1 MSLVTVV
8 IPFYNSARYLDGAIR
23 SVTAQT
29 HTRLEIILVN
39 DGSTDDS
46 EAVALRHTPPARYVR
61 RDNGG
66 VGAARN
72 TGLRLASG
80 EFIAFC
86 DSDDVWLPS
95 KLERQLAAVEQDPSI
110 EAVFAQ
116 VTVFEVPPFPRGLIR
131 RAWERAPGALPSA
144 LLIRRS
150 ALERV
155 GPFAEHLRT
164 GEWADWYVRM
174 RENGVK
180 QSWLSEVL
188 VARRLHGANTSRL
201 WPESRIE
208 YPRILRAHLQRQR
221 TRDRGT

>member
-1 MSLVTVV
+1 MSLVTVI

-29 HTRLEIILVN
+29 HTRVELILVN

-46 EAVALRHTPPARYVR
+46 EAVAQRHTPPARYVR

-80 EFIAFC
+80 DFIAFC
-86 DSDDVWLPS
+86 DSDDFWLPT
-95 KLERQLAAVEQDPSI
+95 KLERQMAALEQDPSI

-116 VTVFEVPPFPRGLIR
+116 VTEFEEPQHPRGSLR
-131 RAWERAPGALPSA
+131 RARERAPGALPSA
-144 LLIRRS
+144 VLVRRS
-150 ALERV
+150 AFERV
-155 GPFAEHLRT
+155 GPFAEDLRT

-174 RENGVK
+174 RESGVK
-180 QSWLSEVL
+180 ESWLPEVL
-188 VARRLHGANTSRL
+188 VVRRLHHENTSRL
-201 WPESRIE
+201 WPAARIE
-208 YPRILRAHLQRQR
+208 YPRILRAHLHRR
-221 TRDRGT
+221 RARERGA